1 MGGGRSGRGK
11 GRQELERE
19 GVAGLGRREW
29 DDRNGRGNT
38 QRETK
43 LEQLIS
49 EELSTDLFL
58 CHVSLP
64 GLGNMGSIVI
74 KFV

>member
-1 MGGGRSGRGK
+1 M
-11 GRQELERE
+11 
-19 GVAGLGRREW
+19 AGLGRREW
-29 DDRNGRGNT
+29 EGRNGRGNT
-38 QRETK
+38 QRETR

-64 GLGNMGSIVI
+64 GHGNMGSIVI
-74 KFV
+74 NFFLE